1 MARHNHGI
9 GLCSVNIGCFS
20 LGLSSGF
27 AKVQMA
33 PREIVFTNWK
43 GSEKTRLQKCRF
55 VFTEGFHFVMSRCP
69 LLLLCL
75 VCHLDF
81 VMMNIWSKAIEQW
94 MNKPDLVCFYRAG
107 SSCSVIFLPVLRPLL
122 GCERLLSGFFSQC
135 FLCACCGYRV
145 TELSLFSSPMAYRCF
160 VQIIFV
166 GKFQSFLRPCKTTF
180 KFFPALF

>member
-1 MARHNHGI
+1 MQICVYRRLPFCH
-9 GLCSVNIGCFS
+9 
-20 LGLSSGF
+20 
-27 AKVQMA
+27 VQM
-33 PREIVFTNWK
+33 PPVTP
-43 GSEKTRLQKCRF
+43 
-55 VFTEGFHFVMSRCP
+55 MS
-69 LLLLCL
+69 CL
-75 VCHLDF
+75 PPWFCDDEH
-81 VMMNIWSKAIEQW
+81 WSKAIEQW

-107 SSCSVIFLPVLRPLL
+107 SSCSVIFLPVRPLL

-145 TELSLFSSPMAYRCF
+145 TELSLFLSPMAYRCF

>member
-43 GSEKTRLQKCRF
+43 GPEKNRLQKCRF
-55 VFTEGFHFVMSRCP
+55 VFTEGLHFVMSRCP
-69 LLLLCL
+69 LLLP
-75 VCHLDF
+75 
-81 VMMNIWSKAIEQW
+81 AIVLFATLILWWWTFEERPLNNGWTSQIFW
-94 MNKPDLVCFYRAG
+94 AG
-107 SSCSVIFLPVLRPLL
+107 SSCSMIFLPIRPLL
-122 GCERLLSGFFSQC
+122 GCERLLSRFFSQC

-145 TELSLFSSPMAYRCF
+145 TALYSSPMAYRCVF
-160 VQIIFV
+160 QIIFV